1 MVDVGGYNHPP
12 GSDLVTEELGSK
24 LLALGDKDHLFGEQA
39 FARKVHLG
47 HVAVAGPSG
56 FFATLRNPFRAR
68 LGHAPAV
75 ILAAVI

>member
-1 MVDVGGYNHPP
+1 MVDVGRDNHAP
-12 GSDLVTEELGSK
+12 GSDLIADELGRK
-24 LLALGDKDHLFGEQA
+24 LLALGDKEHLFGEQA
-39 FARKVHLG
+39 LARKVHLG

-56 FFATLRNPFRAR
+56 FFAALRNPFRAR